1 LNSVDKK
8 ELNDYDIEII
18 EKEKTLKEC
27 QIKNNIKSCLKCD
40 KIIGCAIRNE
50 YVKAVYNSM
59 NKGQSGGF
67 EF

>member
-1 LNSVDKK
+1 MEKK
-8 ELNDYDIEII
+8 ETNEYKLQLAEREKKLINCQ
-18 EKEKTLKEC
+18 KEKNL
-27 QIKNNIKSCLKCD
+27 NSCLKCD
-40 KIIGCAIRNE
+40 MIINCVIRNE